1 MRGHGGNVKK
11 TGKRAAALLLSW
23 AMALGGGSMPV
34 MAETVPGRETVREE
48 TEAGQAESQENGQ
61 TGPQGQETAQPGAVP
76 EERAGGPQ
84 IAAPSAL
91 LMEASTGTVIF
102 EKNADEPRNPA
113 SVTKIMTLILIFD
126 ALQSGK
132 IRLDD
137 LVVTSAYAKSM
148 GGSQVFLAEN
158 EVQTLET
165 MIKCIAV
172 ASGNDAS
179 VAVAEYIAGS
189 EEAFVD
195 QMNQKA
201 AELGMVDTHFE
212 DCCGLTDSDG
222 HYTTAMDV
230 AIMSRELTVKYPQ
243 VFEYTGIWMEDIT
256 HETRQGSSTF
266 TLNSTN
272 KLLKQ
277 YQWATGLKTGST
289 SKAKF
294 CLSATATKDGIDLI
308 AVVMGAPDYKARF
321 KDAQTL
327 LSYGFN
333 VSDLYLDENTD
344 VLEDLRIEGGVEDTV
359 PVRYQSEF
367 RYLDTEGNS
376 LDGVKKTI
384 ELPEEAQAPVAK
396 GAEAGRAVYLLNGVE
411 IGSVPILY
419 ENDVAKAVYKDYL
432 FKIMEFYLL

>member
-1 MRGHGGNVKK
+1 MQKNR
-11 TGKRAAALLLSW
+11 KRIFTWILLFTVSIQVFWWDGISVSAEPAAI
-23 AMALGGGSMPV
+23 
-34 MAETVPGRETVREE
+34 E
-48 TEAGQAESQENGQ
+48 
-61 TGPQGQETAQPGAVP
+61 
-76 EERAGGPQ
+76 
-84 IAAPSAL
+84 APSAVL
-91 LMEASTGTVIF
+91 LESSTGKVIF
-102 EKNADEPRNPA
+102 EQNARERRSPA
-113 SVTKIMTLILIFD
+113 SITKIMTLLLTFE
-126 ALQSGK
+126 ALDQGK
-132 IRLDD
+132 IKLEDP
-137 LVVTSAYAKSM
+137 VTVSAYASSM

-344 VLEDLRIEGGVEDTV
+344 ALEDLRIEGGVEDTV

-384 ELPEEAQAPVAK
+384 ELPEEAQADRK
-396 GAEAGRAVYLLNGVE
+396 STRLN
-411 IGSVPILY
+411 SSHNNQSRMPSS
-419 ENDVAKAVYKDYL
+419 A
-432 FKIMEFYLL
+432 